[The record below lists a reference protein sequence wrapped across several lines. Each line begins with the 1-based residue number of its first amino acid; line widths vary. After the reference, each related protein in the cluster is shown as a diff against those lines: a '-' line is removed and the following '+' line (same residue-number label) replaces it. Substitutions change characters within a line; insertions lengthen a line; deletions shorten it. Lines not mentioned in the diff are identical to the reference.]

1 MHKVIIDDILD
12 SSCTADT
19 QYKTYFSI
27 PPPCLAIGPSTSS
40 QQKKKN
46 NKNSALHSEL
56 HYSLSILVCHPLAI
70 NRFLGAVHTGQ
81 GKIIYNC
88 EMR

>member
-1 MHKVIIDDILD
+1 MHKVIIDDILE

-40 QQKKKN
+40 QQKKNN

-56 HYSLSILVCHPLAI
+56 HYVINNVSVFTIRSSLSPFSH
-70 NRFLGAVHTGQ
+70 
-81 GKIIYNC
+81 
-88 EMR
+88 

>member
-12 SSCTADT
+12 SSCMADT
-19 QYKTYFSI
+19 KYKTYFSI

-40 QQKKKN
+40 QQKEKK

-56 HYSLSILVCHPLAI
+56 HYVINNVSVFTIHSSLSPFSH
-70 NRFLGAVHTGQ
+70 
-81 GKIIYNC
+81 
-88 EMR
+88 

>member
-27 PPPCLAIGPSTSS
+27 PPPRLAIGPSTSS
-40 QQKKKN
+40 QQKKP

-56 HYSLSILVCHPLAI
+56 HYVINNVSVFTIHSSLSPFSH
-70 NRFLGAVHTGQ
+70 
-81 GKIIYNC
+81 
-88 EMR
+88 

>member
-27 PPPCLAIGPSTSS
+27 PPPPCLAIGPSTSS
-40 QQKKKN
+40 QQKKKK

-56 HYSLSILVCHPLAI
+56 HYVINNVSVFTIHSSLSPFSH
-70 NRFLGAVHTGQ
+70 
-81 GKIIYNC
+81 
-88 EMR
+88 

>member
-40 QQKKKN
+40 QQQKK

-56 HYSLSILVCHPLAI
+56 HYVINNVSVFTIHSSLSPFSH
-70 NRFLGAVHTGQ
+70 
-81 GKIIYNC
+81 
-88 EMR
+88 